1 MGSENGENV
10 GIALALVFG
19 AGASTGLG
27 AAVVFFPSIVKLAS
41 QRVLAASLGFSAGVM
56 IYVSFV
62 EIFGKSTDGFVDA
75 GHEKYGYTY
84 ATLCF
89 FGGVLLM
96 ILLNS
101 AVARLLGEQSHQHAG
116 PVPPVP
122 KRGNRSTQASSTLQ
136 KESEKE
142 DGVVPKDG
150 GVEAVENDEFVQNL
164 PLPSSNDSDGEDGSP
179 SDDEDKRRLIKMGLN
194 TALAIGLHNFPE
206 GLATFVAALD
216 DPSVGAVLAVAIAI
230 HNVPE
235 GLCVALPIYY
245 ATGSRMKAFLW
256 AVLSGASEIV
266 AALLGWAILST
277 VVDDSTYAVLFGL
290 VSGMMV
296 IISVRELLPTAHH
309 YDPEDTVVTFSFI
322 GGMCLMALSL
332 VLFNL

>member
-1 MGSENGENV
+1 MGVGNDENAGV
-10 GIALALVFG
+10 ALALVFG

-62 EIFGKSTDGFVDA
+62 EIFKKSTEDFVSA
-75 GHEKYGYTY
+75 GHEDYGYIY

-96 ILLNS
+96 ILLNA
-101 AVARLLGEQSHQHAG
+101 AVAKLLGEQSHQHPG

-122 KRGNRSTQASSTLQ
+122 KRDNRSTQASSTLQ

-142 DGVVPKDG
+142 DGVVKAADD
-150 GVEAVENDEFVQNL
+150 DEFVENL
-164 PLPSSNDSDGEDGSP
+164 PLPSSNDSDGEEGS
-179 SDDEDKRRLIKMGLN
+179 DEDKRRLIKMGLN

-230 HNVPE
+230 HNIPE

-277 VVDDSTYAVLFGL
+277 AVDKSTYAVLFGL

-322 GGMCLMALSL
+322 GGMLLMALSL
-332 VLFNL
+332 ALFEL